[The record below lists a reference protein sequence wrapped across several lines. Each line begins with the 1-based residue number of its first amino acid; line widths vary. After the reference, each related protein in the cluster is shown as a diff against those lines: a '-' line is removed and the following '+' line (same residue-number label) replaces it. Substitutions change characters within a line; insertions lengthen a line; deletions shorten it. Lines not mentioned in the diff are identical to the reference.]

1 MTGTHMTEEKKKRID
16 DLRLKIERTKGARWL
31 VVDLLEITEDYHLLK
46 IKDSQ
51 RSLDIVISESIEELK
66 KEEAEDE

>member
-1 MTGTHMTEEKKKRID
+1 MTEEKKKRID

>member
-16 DLRLKIERTKGARWL
+16 DLRLKIERTNGARWL

>member
-1 MTGTHMTEEKKKRID
+1 MTEEKKKRID

-51 RSLDIVISESIEELK
+51 RSLDIVISEYIEELK